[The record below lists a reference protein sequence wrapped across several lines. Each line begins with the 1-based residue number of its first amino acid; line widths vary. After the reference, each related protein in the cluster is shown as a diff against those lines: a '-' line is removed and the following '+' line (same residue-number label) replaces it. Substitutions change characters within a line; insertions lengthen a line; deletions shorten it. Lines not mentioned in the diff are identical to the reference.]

1 LRYKNAL
8 MPFDSGRHVA
18 LHGAFNFRD
27 VGGLPAAGGRPVRRG
42 LLFRS
47 DSLSRLTPAD
57 LQTVQGLGLRTV
69 VDLRATRERASAPD
83 RLPQG
88 QGIRCVHL
96 PMRDPT
102 VPESRLRMMAE
113 LVLRGPS
120 TDLGALLRQH
130 YTAFAFQCGA
140 SVGALLRLIAD
151 EANLPLLV
159 HCTAGKDRTGFTVA
173 VVLRILGVS
182 VEDVLADHLV
192 TNELLR
198 PALPRYVRMLRWL
211 SLGRLTEAQMMPLLE
226 ARAEDLEDVLREIE
240 VRHGSIERW
249 LEEECGVGAEHRER
263 IAQAL
268 VGAT

>member
-1 LRYKNAL
+1 
-8 MPFDSGRHVA
+8 MPFDPDRQVA
-18 LHGAFNFRD
+18 LQGAFNFRD
-27 VGGLPAAGGRPVRRG
+27 VGGLTTAGGRKVRRG

-57 LQTVQGLGLRTV
+57 RRTVQGLGLRTV
-69 VDLRATRERASAPD
+69 VDLRTTRERASAPD
-83 RLPQG
+83 RLPRG

-102 VPESRLRMMAE
+102 VPESRLRLMAQ
-113 LVLRGPS
+113 LTVRGPS

-130 YTAFAFQCGA
+130 YQAFAFQCGA
-140 SVGALLRLIAD
+140 SVGALLRLVA
-151 EANLPLLV
+151 EETNLPLLV

-173 VVLRILGVS
+173 VVLRIVGVS

-211 SLGRLTEAQMMPLLE
+211 SLGRLTKDQMMPLLE
-226 ARAEDLEDVLREIE
+226 ARAEDLENVLREME
-240 VRHGSIERW
+240 ARHGSIEHW
-249 LEEECGVGAEHRER
+249 LEEECGVGGDVREGIVR
-263 IAQAL
+263 VL
-268 VGAT
+268 VEK